1 MKKPK
6 AYPELKPKLCETL
19 TMTLNRQNTALMSCF
34 NPNDTPTP
42 HLYLYNLIT
51 PYNTFKIHAFFLVH
65 LATH

>member
-1 MKKPK
+1 
-6 AYPELKPKLCETL
+6 
-19 TMTLNRQNTALMSCF
+19 MTLNRQNTALMSCF